1 MPNSHSAPLD
11 YRRILAAAPALF
23 LILDKD
29 AQFTILDA
37 SDAYL
42 RATLT
47 RREAIV
53 GRPLF
58 EVFPDNPEEIG
69 ATGTRHLRASLHR
82 VLASRGAD
90 TMAVQKYD
98 VRRPEGGGFVE
109 RYWSPVNSPVLS
121 PDGDILWIVHR
132 VEDVTELVRA
142 NAALQ
147 RDGESMRIE
156 VLLRSQELDEA
167 NRKMREANEQF
178 RAIYDQGFFAGRL
191 ALDGTVLDVNRSS
204 LATGMNVTERVE
216 AERRR
221 STEAA
226 LVEADRHKDEF
237 IATLSHELR
246 SPLAP
251 IRNALSL
258 LRLTGRP
265 DAKTT
270 QVYAIMDR
278 QLTHLVRLVDDLL
291 ELSRVRRGQFEL
303 RREPVELGTVLQNA
317 IETSAP
323 VIADA
328 GHQLVVEPLPQEPL
342 WVHGDRVR
350 LAQIFSNLLDN
361 AARFTERGG
370 RITVRVGASD
380 GQAEVRVRDTGS
392 GISPQV
398 AGRLFDMFV
407 KSDRSSGLGIGLALS
422 RRLTE
427 MHGGSIEA
435 RSEADGAH
443 RGSEFTI
450 RLPLTPPRNGTAPAP
465 APDATAAAHR
475 VLVAD
480 DNRDSA
486 ELLAAIVT
494 ALGSEV
500 TIAYDGAEAVEE
512 SRAPS
517 TPTSRSS
524 TSGCRASTAT
534 RPRASSGASAGRAS

>member
-178 RAIYDQGFFAGRL
+178 RAIYNQGFFAGRL

-204 LATGMNVTERVE
+204 LATGMDVTERVE

-270 QVYAIMDR
+270 QVYAIMDG
-278 QLTHLVRLVDDLL
+278 
-291 ELSRVRRGQFEL
+291 SS
-303 RREPVELGTVLQNA
+303 P
-317 IETSAP
+317 TSCGSSTTCSSCRAC
-323 VIADA
+323 A
-328 GHQLVVEPLPQEPL
+328 
-342 WVHGDRVR
+342 
-350 LAQIFSNLLDN
+350 
-361 AARFTERGG
+361 
-370 RITVRVGASD
+370 GAS
-380 GQAEVRVRDTGS
+380 
-392 GISPQV
+392 
-398 AGRLFDMFV
+398 
-407 KSDRSSGLGIGLALS
+407 SSC
-422 RRLTE
+422 
-427 MHGGSIEA
+427 
-435 RSEADGAH
+435 GA
-443 RGSEFTI
+443 
-450 RLPLTPPRNGTAPAP
+450 
-465 APDATAAAHR
+465 
-475 VLVAD
+475 
-480 DNRDSA
+480 
-486 ELLAAIVT
+486 
-494 ALGSEV
+494 
-500 TIAYDGAEAVEE
+500 
-512 SRAPS
+512 
-517 TPTSRSS
+517 SRSS
-524 TSGCRASTAT
+524 WEPSSRTRSRPARRSSPTPGISSWSSRFRRSRSGCTVTACASRRSSRTCSTTRRASPSGAAASPSASARAT
-534 RPRASSGASAGRAS
+534 GRPRSACATPAAASHRRSRGGSSTCS